1 MSLRRRLLLM
11 ETAIP
16 HPALQSHATK
26 HLRVLSTRLRLFCIR
41 NTTATHLDH
50 RNRIVLADSHRS
62 DTAVSVSRLRR
73 SISMRDHELPESS
86 ASLYPVPICLGT
98 RWSESA
104 GSTS

>member
-11 ETAIP
+11 ETTIP
-16 HPALQSHATK
+16 HQALQSHATK
-26 HLRVLSTRLRLFCIR
+26 HRRALSTSLRWFCIR
-41 NTTATHLDH
+41 HRTATHLDD

-62 DTAVSVSRLRR
+62 DTAVNVSRLRR

-86 ASLYPVPICLGT
+86 ASLYPVPICLET